1 MHGNLRSRVLKRLTS
16 LGGAAIFL
24 LGSSLTQAQTPF
36 SSPNPI
42 AAPAAGSACI
52 VSEFMGVGLMNH
64 DPAERSAKAYQWLAS
79 NQKSCDSRKLQ
90 VIMANRANWMGT
102 SDTPQMFAILNAM
115 LEAKLGGNAEQMD
128 KALGFS
134 SEAPVA
140 VARADEVVKVKIP
153 SAGGSKPQGFGQP
166 SPFGQ
171 PFPFGQPSPFGQP
184 ASPFGQ
190 PASPAGNPFA
200 PK

>member
-1 MHGNLRSRVLKRLTS
+1 
-16 LGGAAIFL
+16 
-24 LGSSLTQAQTPF
+24 
-36 SSPNPI
+36 
-42 AAPAAGSACI
+42 
-52 VSEFMGVGLMNH
+52 
-64 DPAERSAKAYQWLAS
+64 
-79 NQKSCDSRKLQ
+79 
-90 VIMANRANWMGT
+90 
-102 SDTPQMFAILNAM
+102 MFAILNAM

-190 PASPAGNPFA
+190 PASPAGNPFS